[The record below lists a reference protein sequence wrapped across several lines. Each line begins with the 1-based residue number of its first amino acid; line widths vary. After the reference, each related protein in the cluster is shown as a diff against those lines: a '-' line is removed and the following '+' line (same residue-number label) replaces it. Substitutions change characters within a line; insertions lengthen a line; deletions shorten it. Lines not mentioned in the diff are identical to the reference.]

1 MNKTFRMVSAVAMAA
16 GLMATPAL
24 AQQDPVRGKQ
34 AGDLV
39 LGFGAIGVLPEKGGR
54 VDAIGG
60 KPDASNSASPQLD
73 LSYFFTPY
81 FSVNA
86 IAATTR
92 HDLSVRGSA
101 IGNVDLGHA
110 WILPPTVTAQFHPL
124 PASRFSPY
132 IGVGVNYSVF
142 YGEGGS
148 LSAPVNKVVV
158 KNSWGWALNAGIDY
172 ELSPRWVINVD
183 AKKLFLDPRV
193 SVNSGA
199 IMARADLDP
208 WIVGAG
214 IRYRF

>member
-1 MNKTFRMVSAVAMAA
+1 M
-16 GLMATPAL
+16 
-24 AQQDPVRGKQ
+24 
-34 AGDLV
+34 
-39 LGFGAIGVLPEKGGR
+39 
-54 VDAIGG
+54 
-60 KPDASNSASPQLD
+60 
-73 LSYFFTPY
+73 
-81 FSVNA
+81 
-86 IAATTR
+86 
-92 HDLSVRGSA
+92 
-101 IGNVDLGHA
+101 
-110 WILPPTVTAQFHPL
+110 PPTVTAQFHPL

-158 KNSWGWALNAGIDY
+158 KNAWGWALNAGIDY